1 MILQHRPPRRRL
13 RSDGRDRLIQHHV
26 TRRVIQHR
34 IKRIRRFWGGIFRVG
49 VIHIK
54 TRTISGH
61 HIRHAKRIRIDR
73 RNRVVSTQ
81 VKAPG
86 IL

>member
-34 IKRIRRFWGGIFRVG
+34 IKRIRRLWGGIFRVG

-54 TRTISGH
+54 T
-61 HIRHAKRIRIDR
+61 
-73 RNRVVSTQ
+73 
-81 VKAPG
+81 
-86 IL
+86 